1 MPKILHFADSH
12 IDMANYG
19 RQDPESG
26 LPLRVMD
33 FLKSLDEIVNAAISE
48 QVDCVIFA
56 GDAYKNRDPAP
67 TFQREW
73 GKRIMRLSDA
83 QIPTILLVGNHD
95 VSPSV
100 SRAHAME
107 EFSTLQVPHV
117 LVVDKPVF
125 LGPEDLKPLCASGKK
140 LNLQLLAVPW
150 VSRSGLMAYLD
161 FQTRDLGQLYEEME
175 KRLSNVLTKWLDKAD
190 QNLPTVLTAN
200 ASVEGAVYGGER
212 TVLLGKD
219 FVLPK
224 SMVVDPRL
232 DYVALG
238 HIHKSQDLNQANH
251 PPVIYS
257 GSIERVDFGEAG
269 DDKFFVLA
277 EVEKGKTKVDW
288 RKLTGIRPFQDRY
301 LKLESQ
307 QDITDQVLNALP
319 APDVMADA
327 IVRLVLEYPRAW
339 APLIDD
345 RAIQEHASDA
355 FEFHLVKRPQMD
367 ERIRLPQ
374 DQTVGDLSPAELL
387 ERFWQ
392 ASHVPEADVEALQK
406 LAAEILQEEEEMEE
420 SAEEEVVEVE
430 STIPALQEVPAQ

>member
-19 RQDPESG
+19 RQDPETG

-33 FLKSLDEIVNAAISE
+33 FLKSLDEIVDTAISE

-73 GKRIMRLSDA
+73 GKRIMSLSRA

-95 VSPSV
+95 VSPSIA
-100 SRAHAME
+100 RAHAME
-107 EFSTLQVPHV
+107 EFSTLNVPHV
-117 LVVDKPVF
+117 LVVDKPSF
-125 LGPEDLKPLCASGKK
+125 LGPGDLKQLCPTGKQ
-140 LNLQLLAVPW
+140 LDLQLLAVPW
-150 VSRSGLMAYLD
+150 VSRSGLMSYLGL
-161 FQTRDLGQLYEEME
+161 QTRDLGQLYDEME
-175 KRLSNVLTKWLDKAD
+175 KRLSNVLTKWLDQAD
-190 QNLPTVLTAN
+190 PNLPTILTAH

-224 SMVVDPRL
+224 SMVADPRL

-238 HIHKSQDLNQANH
+238 HIHKAQNLNDGKH

-257 GSIERVDFGEAG
+257 GSIERVDFGEAR
-269 DDKFFVLA
+269 DDKFFIIA
-277 EVEKGKTKVDW
+277 EVDKGHTDVKW
-288 RKLTGIRPFQDRY
+288 CKLSGIRPFHDCY
-301 LKLESQ
+301 LKLETQ
-307 QDITDQVLNALP
+307 EDITDQVISALP
-319 APDVMADA
+319 TPGVMEDA
-327 IVRLVLEYPRAW
+327 VVRLVLEYPRAW

-345 RAIQEHASDA
+345 RVIQEHASDA
-355 FEFHLVKRPQMD
+355 FEFHFVKRPQMD

-374 DQTVGDLSPAELL
+374 DQMVGDPTPAELL
-387 ERFWQ
+387 GKFWQ
-392 ASHVPEADVEALQK
+392 ASHVSEEDTEALQE
-406 LAAEILQEEEEMEE
+406 LAAVILQDEEEE
-420 SAEEEVVEVE
+420 AEEVEVE
-430 STIPALQEVPAQ
+430 VKEESKVSVSEEVPAQ

>member
-19 RQDPESG
+19 RQDLETG

-33 FLKSLDEIVNAAISE
+33 FLKSLDEIVDTAISE

-73 GKRIMRLSDA
+73 GKRIMRLSRA

-100 SRAHAME
+100 ARAHAME
-107 EFSTLQVPHV
+107 EFSTLSVPHV
-117 LVVDKPVF
+117 LVVDKPLF
-125 LGPEDLKPLCASGKK
+125 LGPEDLKKLCPPGKQ
-140 LNLQLLAVPW
+140 LDMQLLAVPW

-175 KRLSNVLTKWLDKAD
+175 KRLSNVLEKWLDQAD
-190 QNLPTVLTAN
+190 PNLPTILTAH

-212 TVLLGKD
+212 SVWLGKD

-224 SMVVDPRL
+224 SMVADPRL

-238 HIHKSQDLNQANH
+238 HIHKAQNLNEGNH

-257 GSIERVDFGEAG
+257 GSIERVDFGEVK
-269 DDKFFVLA
+269 DDKFFVVA
-277 EVEKGKTKVDW
+277 DVEKSQTEMDW
-288 RKLTGIRPFQDRY
+288 RKLEDIRPFHDRY
-301 LKLESQ
+301 LKLDSQ
-307 QDITDQVLNALP
+307 KDITAQVISALP
-319 APDVMADA
+319 APDVMENAV
-327 IVRLVLEYPRAW
+327 VRLVLEYPRAW

-345 RAIQEHASDA
+345 GAIQDYASGA
-355 FEFHLVKRPQMD
+355 FEFHFVKRPQMD

-374 DQTVGDLSPAELL
+374 DQTVGDLTPVELL
-387 ERFWQ
+387 EKFWQ
-392 ASHVPEADVEALQK
+392 ASHVPEEDVAALQS
-406 LAAEILQEEEEMEE
+406 LAASIITGEEEEAEE
-420 SAEEEVVEVE
+420 TEQEETETTEEAEVEEVV
-430 STIPALQEVPAQ
+430 PAQ

>member
-1 MPKILHFADSH
+1 MPKILHFSDSH

-19 RQDPESG
+19 RQDPETG

-48 QVDCVIFA
+48 KVDCVIFA

-100 SRAHAME
+100 ARAHAME

-125 LGPEDLKPLCASGKK
+125 LGPDELKDLCAPGKQ
-140 LNLQLLAVPW
+140 LDMQLLAVPW

-161 FQTRDLGQLYEEME
+161 LQTRDLGQLYEEME
-175 KRLSNVLTKWLDKAD
+175 KRLSNVLTKWLDQAD
-190 QNLPTVLTAN
+190 PNLPTILTAHV
-200 ASVEGAVYGGER
+200 SVEGAVYGGER

-224 SMVVDPRL
+224 SMVADPRL
-232 DYVALG
+232 DYVAMG
-238 HIHKSQDLNQANH
+238 HVHKAQNLNEGNH

-269 DDKFFVLA
+269 DDKFFVIA
-277 EVEKGKTKVDW
+277 EVKKGSTQVNW
-288 RKLTGIRPFQDRY
+288 RKLTGVRPFYDRH
-301 LKLESQ
+301 LLLETQ
-307 QDITDQVLNALP
+307 ENITKQIFDALP
-319 APDVMADA
+319 DCAILDDA
-327 IVRLVLEYPRAW
+327 VVRLVLEYPRAW

-345 RAIQEHASDA
+345 QAVQGYAADA

-367 ERIRLPQ
+367 ERVRLPQ
-374 DQTVGDLSPAELL
+374 DQTVGDLTPSALL
-387 ERFWQ
+387 DLYWQ
-392 ASHVPEADVEALQK
+392 ASHMPEDDVEK
-406 LAAEILQEEEEMEE
+406 LLVMAAEILNAEDEEVEQEEPETEDET
-420 SAEEEVVEVE
+420 AVEEVVP
-430 STIPALQEVPAQ
+430 IQ